1 MKISLEN
8 KRALVGGSS
17 KGLGFAVAKQLAIS
31 GAKVTLVAR
40 NIYALKDNVNE
51 LNELT
56 NCQHEYLEVNYNNFE
71 DYKEKIKKY
80 IIGNP
85 IDILI
90 NNTQGPKAGDVESVS
105 LDDYQKSFD
114 LLFKS
119 VVFTTNLCLDH
130 MKKNK
135 WGRIINISSA
145 SASIGNRGQ
154 SNYAAAKAGVEA
166 FTKSLAKEVGK
177 RDITINAVAPGFI
190 STDMT
195 ENNKGVNADYLA
207 KEIPL
212 GRFGKPEEV
221 ASLISFMCS
230 DGASYIT
237 GQTIHIN
244 GGLYM

>member
-1 MKISLEN
+1 MSDKKTALVTGASRGIGKAIAEKLKVDNYKVLGTATSDAGVEKLYSNGIEGYLLDLNSKDSIDSFWSQLEIDNKTISILVNNAGITRDNIILRMSDEEWSDIMN
-8 KRALVGGSS
+8 VHLYGTFQLSKRAL
-17 KGLGFAVAKQLAIS
+17 KMML
-31 GAKVTLVAR
+31 
-40 NIYALKDNVNE
+40 
-51 LNELT
+51 
-56 NCQHEYLEVNYNNFE
+56 
-71 DYKEKIKKY
+71 
-80 IIGNP
+80 
-85 IDILI
+85 
-90 NNTQGPKAGDVESVS
+90 
-105 LDDYQKSFD
+105 
-114 LLFKS
+114 
-119 VVFTTNLCLDH
+119 
-130 MKKNK
+130 KNK

-166 FTKSLAKEVGK
+166 FTKSLAKEVGR
-177 RDITINAVAPGFI
+177 RDITINAIAPGFI

-195 ENNKGVNADYLA
+195 ENNKGVNADYLV

-212 GRFGKPEEV
+212 GRFGEPEEV

>member
-1 MKISLEN
+1 MKTALVTGASRGIGKAIAEKLIADNYKVLGTATSDSGVDTLNSNGIEGHLLDLNSKDSIENFWSKLESDNKTISVLVNNAGITRDNIILRMSDEEWSDIMN
-8 KRALVGGSS
+8 VHLYGTFQLSKRAL
-17 KGLGFAVAKQLAIS
+17 KMML
-31 GAKVTLVAR
+31 
-40 NIYALKDNVNE
+40 
-51 LNELT
+51 
-56 NCQHEYLEVNYNNFE
+56 
-71 DYKEKIKKY
+71 
-80 IIGNP
+80 
-85 IDILI
+85 
-90 NNTQGPKAGDVESVS
+90 
-105 LDDYQKSFD
+105 
-114 LLFKS
+114 
-119 VVFTTNLCLDH
+119 
-130 MKKNK
+130 KNK

-195 ENNKGVNADYLA
+195 ENNKGVNADYLV

>member
-1 MKISLEN
+1 MSDMKTALVTGATRGIGKSIAEKLKADNYKVLGTATTDSGVDRLNSNGIEGHLLDLNSKDSIENFWSQLESDNTTISVLVNNAGITRDNIILRMSDEEWSDIMN
-8 KRALVGGSS
+8 VHLYGTFQLSKRAL
-17 KGLGFAVAKQLAIS
+17 KMML
-31 GAKVTLVAR
+31 
-40 NIYALKDNVNE
+40 
-51 LNELT
+51 
-56 NCQHEYLEVNYNNFE
+56 
-71 DYKEKIKKY
+71 
-80 IIGNP
+80 
-85 IDILI
+85 
-90 NNTQGPKAGDVESVS
+90 
-105 LDDYQKSFD
+105 
-114 LLFKS
+114 
-119 VVFTTNLCLDH
+119 
-130 MKKNK
+130 KNK

-195 ENNKGVNADYLA
+195 ENNKGVNADYLV

>member
-1 MKISLEN
+1 MKTALVTGASRVIGKAIAEKLKADNYKVLGTATSDSGVDTLNSNGIEGHLLDLNSKDSIENFWSKLEN
-8 KRALVGGSS
+8 NNKTISVLVNNAGITRDNIILRMSDEEWSDIMNVHLYGTFQLSKRAL
-17 KGLGFAVAKQLAIS
+17 KMML
-31 GAKVTLVAR
+31 
-40 NIYALKDNVNE
+40 
-51 LNELT
+51 
-56 NCQHEYLEVNYNNFE
+56 
-71 DYKEKIKKY
+71 
-80 IIGNP
+80 
-85 IDILI
+85 
-90 NNTQGPKAGDVESVS
+90 
-105 LDDYQKSFD
+105 
-114 LLFKS
+114 
-119 VVFTTNLCLDH
+119 
-130 MKKNK
+130 KNK

-195 ENNKGVNADYLA
+195 ENNKGVNADYLV

>member
-1 MKISLEN
+1 MKTALVTGASRGIGRAIALEFKEKGYSVIGTATSEAGATELNDIGIQGYVLDLNSHESIDSFWQKLEDNNQNISLLVNNAGITRDNIVLRMSDDEWSDIMN
-8 KRALVGGSS
+8 VHLYGTFQLCKRS
-17 KGLGFAVAKQLAIS
+17 
-31 GAKVTLVAR
+31 
-40 NIYALKDNVNE
+40 LKMM
-51 LNELT
+51 L
-56 NCQHEYLEVNYNNFE
+56 
-71 DYKEKIKKY
+71 
-80 IIGNP
+80 
-85 IDILI
+85 
-90 NNTQGPKAGDVESVS
+90 
-105 LDDYQKSFD
+105 KS
-114 LLFKS
+114 
-119 VVFTTNLCLDH
+119 
-130 MKKNK
+130 K

-195 ENNKGVNADYLA
+195 ENNEGVKEDYLI

-212 GRFGKPEEV
+212 GRFGEPAEV
-221 ASLISFMCS
+221 ANLVTFLCS
-230 DGASYIT
+230 EEASYIT

>member
-1 MKISLEN
+1 MSEMKTALVTGASRGIGKAIAEELKANDYTVLGTATTDSGVDTLNNNGIEGYLLDLNSKVSIDNFWSKLEIDNKTISVLVNNAGITRDNIILRMSDEEWSEIMN
-8 KRALVGGSS
+8 VHLNGTFQLSKRAL
-17 KGLGFAVAKQLAIS
+17 KMML
-31 GAKVTLVAR
+31 
-40 NIYALKDNVNE
+40 
-51 LNELT
+51 
-56 NCQHEYLEVNYNNFE
+56 
-71 DYKEKIKKY
+71 
-80 IIGNP
+80 
-85 IDILI
+85 
-90 NNTQGPKAGDVESVS
+90 
-105 LDDYQKSFD
+105 
-114 LLFKS
+114 
-119 VVFTTNLCLDH
+119 
-130 MKKNK
+130 KNK

-177 RDITINAVAPGFI
+177 RDITINSVAPGFI

-195 ENNKGVNADYLA
+195 ENNKGVNADYLV

>member
-1 MKISLEN
+1 MSDIKTALVTGASRGIGKAIAEKLKVDNYKVLGTATSDSGVDTLNTNGIEGYLLDLNSNDSIDSFWSQLESDNKTISVLVNNAGITRDNIILRMSDEEWSDIMN
-8 KRALVGGSS
+8 VHLYGTFQLSKRAL
-17 KGLGFAVAKQLAIS
+17 KMML
-31 GAKVTLVAR
+31 
-40 NIYALKDNVNE
+40 
-51 LNELT
+51 
-56 NCQHEYLEVNYNNFE
+56 
-71 DYKEKIKKY
+71 
-80 IIGNP
+80 
-85 IDILI
+85 
-90 NNTQGPKAGDVESVS
+90 
-105 LDDYQKSFD
+105 
-114 LLFKS
+114 
-119 VVFTTNLCLDH
+119 
-130 MKKNK
+130 KNK

-177 RDITINAVAPGFI
+177 RDITINSVAPGFI

-195 ENNKGVNADYLA
+195 ESNKGVNADHLV

>member
-1 MKISLEN
+1 MSDIKT
-8 KRALVGGSS
+8 ALVTGASRGIGKAIAEKLKADNYRVLGTATTDSGVDTLNTNGIEGYLLDLNS
-17 KGLGFAVAKQLAIS
+17 KDSIDNFWSQLEGDNKTIS
-31 GAKVTLVAR
+31 VLVNNAGITR
-40 NIYALKDNVNE
+40 DNIVLRMSDEEWSDIMNVHLYGTFQLSKKALKMM
-51 LNELT
+51 L
-56 NCQHEYLEVNYNNFE
+56 
-71 DYKEKIKKY
+71 
-80 IIGNP
+80 
-85 IDILI
+85 
-90 NNTQGPKAGDVESVS
+90 
-105 LDDYQKSFD
+105 
-114 LLFKS
+114 
-119 VVFTTNLCLDH
+119 
-130 MKKNK
+130 KNK

-177 RDITINAVAPGFI
+177 RDITINAIAPGFI

-195 ENNKGVNADYLA
+195 ENTKGVNADYLV

-212 GRFGKPEEV
+212 GRFGEPEEV

>member
-1 MKISLEN
+1 MKTALITGASRGIGNSVALEFKDKGYSVIGTATSKDGAENLNKNGIEGYVLDLSSKDSIEEFWSSLEESG
-8 KRALVGGSS
+8 KDISVLVNNAGITRDNIVLRMSDEEWEDIMSVHLYGTFQLS
-17 KGLGFAVAKQLAIS
+17 KK
-31 GAKVTLVAR
+31 
-40 NIYALKDNVNE
+40 ALKMM
-51 LNELT
+51 L
-56 NCQHEYLEVNYNNFE
+56 
-71 DYKEKIKKY
+71 
-80 IIGNP
+80 
-85 IDILI
+85 
-90 NNTQGPKAGDVESVS
+90 
-105 LDDYQKSFD
+105 KS
-114 LLFKS
+114 
-119 VVFTTNLCLDH
+119 
-130 MKKNK
+130 K

-195 ENNKGVNADYLA
+195 KNNDGVNSEYLI

-212 GRFGKPEEV
+212 GRFGEPEEV
-221 ASLISFMCS
+221 ANLVYFLCS
-230 DGASYIT
+230 PESSYIT

>member
-1 MKISLEN
+1 MKTALVTGASRGIGRAIALEFKEKGYSVIGTATSETGAAELNDIGIQGYVLDLNSHESIDIFWQKLEDNNQNISLLVNNAGITRDNIVLRMSDEEWSDIMN
-8 KRALVGGSS
+8 VHLYGTFQLCKRS
-17 KGLGFAVAKQLAIS
+17 
-31 GAKVTLVAR
+31 
-40 NIYALKDNVNE
+40 LKMM
-51 LNELT
+51 L
-56 NCQHEYLEVNYNNFE
+56 
-71 DYKEKIKKY
+71 
-80 IIGNP
+80 
-85 IDILI
+85 
-90 NNTQGPKAGDVESVS
+90 
-105 LDDYQKSFD
+105 KS
-114 LLFKS
+114 
-119 VVFTTNLCLDH
+119 
-130 MKKNK
+130 K

-195 ENNKGVNADYLA
+195 ENNDGVNEDYLI

-212 GRFGKPEEV
+212 GRFGEPAEV
-221 ASLISFMCS
+221 ANLVTFLCS
-230 DGASYIT
+230 EEASYIT

>member
-1 MKISLEN
+1 MKTALITGASRGIGNSVALEFKDKGYSVIGTATSKDGAENLKKNGIEGYVLDLSSKDSIEEFWSSLEESE
-8 KRALVGGSS
+8 KDISVLVNNAGITRDNIVLRMSDEEWEDIMSVHLYGTFQLS
-17 KGLGFAVAKQLAIS
+17 KK
-31 GAKVTLVAR
+31 
-40 NIYALKDNVNE
+40 ALKMM
-51 LNELT
+51 L
-56 NCQHEYLEVNYNNFE
+56 
-71 DYKEKIKKY
+71 
-80 IIGNP
+80 
-85 IDILI
+85 
-90 NNTQGPKAGDVESVS
+90 
-105 LDDYQKSFD
+105 KS
-114 LLFKS
+114 
-119 VVFTTNLCLDH
+119 
-130 MKKNK
+130 K

-195 ENNKGVNADYLA
+195 KNNDGVNSEYLI

-212 GRFGKPEEV
+212 GRFGEPEEV
-221 ASLISFMCS
+221 ANLVYFLCS
-230 DGASYIT
+230 PDSSYIT

>member
-1 MKISLEN
+1 MKTALVTGASRGIGRAIALEFKEKGYSVIGTATSESGAAELNDIGIQGYVLDLNSHESIDSFWQKLEDNNKNISLLVNNAGITRDNIVLRMSDEEWSDIMN
-8 KRALVGGSS
+8 VHLYGTFQLCKRS
-17 KGLGFAVAKQLAIS
+17 
-31 GAKVTLVAR
+31 
-40 NIYALKDNVNE
+40 LKMM
-51 LNELT
+51 L
-56 NCQHEYLEVNYNNFE
+56 
-71 DYKEKIKKY
+71 
-80 IIGNP
+80 
-85 IDILI
+85 
-90 NNTQGPKAGDVESVS
+90 
-105 LDDYQKSFD
+105 KS
-114 LLFKS
+114 
-119 VVFTTNLCLDH
+119 
-130 MKKNK
+130 K

-195 ENNKGVNADYLA
+195 ENNDGVNEDYLI

-212 GRFGKPEEV
+212 GRFGEPAEV
-221 ASLISFMCS
+221 ANLVTFLCS
-230 DGASYIT
+230 EEASYIT

>member
-1 MKISLEN
+1 MKTALVTGASRGIGRAIALEFKEKGYSVIGTATSESGAAELNDIGIQGYVLDLNSHESIDSFRQKLEDNNQNISLLVNNAGITRDNIVLRMSDEEWSDIMN
-8 KRALVGGSS
+8 VHLYGTFQLCKRS
-17 KGLGFAVAKQLAIS
+17 
-31 GAKVTLVAR
+31 
-40 NIYALKDNVNE
+40 LKMM
-51 LNELT
+51 L
-56 NCQHEYLEVNYNNFE
+56 
-71 DYKEKIKKY
+71 
-80 IIGNP
+80 
-85 IDILI
+85 
-90 NNTQGPKAGDVESVS
+90 
-105 LDDYQKSFD
+105 KS
-114 LLFKS
+114 
-119 VVFTTNLCLDH
+119 
-130 MKKNK
+130 K

-195 ENNKGVNADYLA
+195 ENNDGVNEDYLI

-212 GRFGKPEEV
+212 GRFGEPAEV
-221 ASLISFMCS
+221 ANLVTFLCS
-230 DGASYIT
+230 EEASYIT

>member
-1 MKISLEN
+1 MSDIKTALVTGASRGIGKAIAEKLKADNYKVLGTATTDSGVDKLNTNGFEGYLLDLNSKDSIDNFWSQLESENKTISVLVNNAGITRDNIIIRMSDEEWSDIMN
-8 KRALVGGSS
+8 VHLYGTFQLSKRAL
-17 KGLGFAVAKQLAIS
+17 KMML
-31 GAKVTLVAR
+31 
-40 NIYALKDNVNE
+40 
-51 LNELT
+51 
-56 NCQHEYLEVNYNNFE
+56 
-71 DYKEKIKKY
+71 
-80 IIGNP
+80 
-85 IDILI
+85 
-90 NNTQGPKAGDVESVS
+90 
-105 LDDYQKSFD
+105 
-114 LLFKS
+114 
-119 VVFTTNLCLDH
+119 
-130 MKKNK
+130 KNK

-177 RDITINAVAPGFI
+177 RDITINSVAPGFI

-195 ENNKGVNADYLA
+195 ENNKGVNADYLV

-244 GGLYM
+244 GGLHM

>member
-1 MKISLEN
+1 MSDMKTALVTGATRGIGKAIAEKLKADNYKVLGTATSDSGVDTLNSNGIEGHLLDLNSKDSIENFWSKLESDNKNISVLVNNAGITRDNIILRMSDEEWSDIMN
-8 KRALVGGSS
+8 VHLYGTFQLSKRAL
-17 KGLGFAVAKQLAIS
+17 KMML
-31 GAKVTLVAR
+31 
-40 NIYALKDNVNE
+40 
-51 LNELT
+51 
-56 NCQHEYLEVNYNNFE
+56 
-71 DYKEKIKKY
+71 
-80 IIGNP
+80 
-85 IDILI
+85 
-90 NNTQGPKAGDVESVS
+90 
-105 LDDYQKSFD
+105 
-114 LLFKS
+114 
-119 VVFTTNLCLDH
+119 
-130 MKKNK
+130 KNK

-195 ENNKGVNADYLA
+195 ENNKGVNADHLV

-212 GRFGKPEEV
+212 GRFGDPEEV

>member
-1 MKISLEN
+1 MKT
-8 KRALVGGSS
+8 ALVTGASRGIGKAIAEKLQADNYRVLGTATSDSGVDTLNSNGMEGHLLDLNS
-17 KGLGFAVAKQLAIS
+17 KDSIENFWSKLESDNKTISVLVNNAGITRDNIILRMSDEEWSDIMNVHLYGTFQLS
-31 GAKVTLVAR
+31 KRV
-40 NIYALKDNVNE
+40 LKMM
-51 LNELT
+51 L
-56 NCQHEYLEVNYNNFE
+56 
-71 DYKEKIKKY
+71 
-80 IIGNP
+80 
-85 IDILI
+85 
-90 NNTQGPKAGDVESVS
+90 
-105 LDDYQKSFD
+105 
-114 LLFKS
+114 
-119 VVFTTNLCLDH
+119 
-130 MKKNK
+130 KNK

-177 RDITINAVAPGFI
+177 RDITINSVAPGFI

-195 ENNKGVNADYLA
+195 ENNKGVNADYLV

-212 GRFGKPEEV
+212 GRFGEPEEV